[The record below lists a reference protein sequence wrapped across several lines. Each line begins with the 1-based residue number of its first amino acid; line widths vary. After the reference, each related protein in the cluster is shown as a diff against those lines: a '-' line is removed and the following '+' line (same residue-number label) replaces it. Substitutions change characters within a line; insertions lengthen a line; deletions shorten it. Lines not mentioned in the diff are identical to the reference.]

1 MKPQLQPSFRS
12 PGQERVNSAKSYQ
25 DCQGDGAHM
34 QKLRAGF
41 VQSNVEK
48 ASGILLLSSA
58 TEWEVREKSD
68 PNSSQ

>member
-1 MKPQLQPSFRS
+1 
-12 PGQERVNSAKSYQ
+12 
-25 DCQGDGAHM
+25 M